1 MNKFQIVESEG
12 NRLLKLSNEPATKE
26 SGSSWDTHLITWLPP
41 TRIPGDV
48 YSDTIIHSRLE
59 DGKVIKTS
67 NMVGFRTLGQ
77 LLCYLKNKYSPES
90 PIYQEA
96 KRSL

>member
-1 MNKFQIVESEG
+1 MSKTQNMETEDDY
-12 NRLLKLSNEPATKE
+12 LLKLTNEPAIKE

-41 TRIPGDV
+41 MMAYV